1 MGRLLI
7 VLKYYM
13 YTCISVRATEIE
25 KCMYF
30 QVRQYQSHYENTLG
44 PKIAIFIGSNF

>member
-1 MGRLLI
+1 MALNSTEAL
-7 VLKYYM
+7 
-13 YTCISVRATEIE
+13 YTCISVRAIATEIE
-25 KCMYF
+25 KYMYF